1 VKVSHSATGMRV
13 AFDDPNLVAFAG
25 LELTTSLAR
34 TLDLAALIQRHV
46 ALAPGAGAA
55 NAGQK
60 GMTLVSALLAGAE
73 YIDDVDLLR
82 AGNTAAVVG
91 HHVAAPSTI
100 GTFLRRFAWGNVRQL
115 DAVNGEAL
123 KRAWRAGAGPGDAPL
138 TVDIDST
145 ICETYGLQ
153 KQGGSR
159 FTDTK
164 VRGYHPLVATASGFG
179 DVLHTRHRGG
189 PAFSGR
195 GAGTFVTETI
205 HRVGAAGAT
214 GELTFRADS
223 GFYASAVVSAC
234 RKQQARFSITVRS
247 SKGLHQVI
255 GAIGEA
261 DWTPIPYWLDGTAD
275 VAETVD
281 TPFGKRGP
289 RKEFRLIVRRVMPT
303 PGSQLALKG
312 IGYTYHAVITNR
324 EGEML
329 ELEADHRR
337 HAEVE
342 SVIRDLKYGVGLNH
356 MPSGKFGANGAWLG
370 FNVLAHNLARWL
382 TRLGGDQP
390 AQPEVVTTKTV
401 RTRYLSL
408 PGRLASSGRR
418 SYLHLPT
425 NWPWAGRFISM
436 LERLAMLDVP
446 ALAPM

>member
-1 VKVSHSATGMRV
+1 M
-13 AFDDPNLVAFAG
+13 
-25 LELTTSLAR
+25 
-34 TLDLAALIQRHV
+34 
-46 ALAPGAGAA
+46 
-55 NAGQK
+55 
-60 GMTLVSALLAGAE
+60 
-73 YIDDVDLLR
+73 
-82 AGNTAAVVG
+82 
-91 HHVAAPSTI
+91 
-100 GTFLRRFAWGNVRQL
+100 
-115 DAVNGEAL
+115 
-123 KRAWRAGAGPGDAPL
+123 
-138 TVDIDST
+138 
-145 ICETYGLQ
+145 
-153 KQGGSR
+153 
-159 FTDTK
+159 
-164 VRGYHPLVATASGFG
+164 
-179 DVLHTRHRGG
+179 
-189 PAFSGR
+189 
-195 GAGTFVTETI
+195 
-205 HRVGAAGAT
+205 
-214 GELTFRADS
+214 
-223 GFYASAVVSAC
+223 
-234 RKQQARFSITVRS
+234 
-247 SKGLHQVI
+247 
-255 GAIGEA
+255 
-261 DWTPIPYWLDGTAD
+261 
-275 VAETVD
+275 D

-312 IGYTYHAVITNR
+312 IGSTYHAVITNR

-446 ALAPM
+446 VLAPM

>member
-1 VKVSHSATGMRV
+1 MKVSHSATGMRV

-25 LELTTSLAR
+25 LELTTSLSR
-34 TLDLAALIQRHV
+34 KLNLAELIRQRV
-46 ALAPGAGAA
+46 ELTPGPGAA

-82 AGNTAAVVG
+82 AGNTASVVG

-100 GTFLRRFAWGNVRQL
+100 GTFLRRFTWGNVRQL

-123 KRAWRAGAGPGDAPL
+123 TRAWRAGAGPGDTPL
-138 TVDIDST
+138 TLDVDST

-153 KQGGSR
+153 KQGGSK
-159 FTDTK
+159 FTYKK
-164 VRGYHPLVATASGFG
+164 VRGYHPLVATASGLG
-179 DVLHTRHRGG
+179 DVVHSRHRGG

-195 GAGTFVTETI
+195 GAGSFVTETI
-205 HRVGAAGAT
+205 NRVRAAGAT
-214 GELTFRADS
+214 GELTFRLDS
-223 GFYASAVVSAC
+223 GFYAGTVVSAC
-234 RKQQARFSITVRS
+234 LKQKARFSITARTS
-247 SKGLHQVI
+247 PALRR
-255 GAIGEA
+255 AIDAIAEES
-261 DWTPIPYWLDGTAD
+261 WREIPYWLEGTAD
-275 VAETVD
+275 VAETVY

-312 IGYTYHAVITNR
+312 IGYTYHALITNR
-324 EGEML
+324 VGEML

-370 FNVLAHNLARWL
+370 FNVLAHNLTRWL
-382 TRLGGDQP
+382 TRLGSDKP
-390 AQPEVVTTKTV
+390 AEAEAVTTKTV
-401 RTRYLSL
+401 RTRFLCL
-408 PGRLASSGRR
+408 PGRLASSGRSR
-418 SYLHLPT
+418 HLHLPT
-425 NWPWAGRFISM
+425 NWPWADQFLSM
-436 LERLAMLDVP
+436 LERLALLDVA
-446 ALAPM
+446 ALALM